1 MKIILFLIPVVAM
14 LSHASVAR
22 AATESFSFNGLSLAV
37 PDGNPAGLANIQT
50 VNSSIVSINSVE
62 ISLNLSGTFNGD
74 LYAYLTCSQGSGFS
88 ILLNRTGRSSSNVF
102 GYGDQGF
109 NVTLSDAGAADIHIY
124 RNSVTPGAGNPL
136 TGTWQPDGRNTDPNL
151 VTDLSPRS
159 ALLNSFNGLAGSGD
173 WTLFVADMS
182 TGDAHIL
189 QNWSLSLTGTAV
201 PEPGLWQLFG
211 AGILAMFYRR
221 SRGGA

>member
-1 MKIILFLIPVVAM
+1 MKNLLLLVPIVAM
-14 LSHASVAR
+14 LSHGSVAL
-22 AATESFSFNGLSLAV
+22 AATESFSFNALNLAV

-50 VNSSIVSINSVE
+50 VSSTIISIDSIE
-62 ISLNLSGTFNGD
+62 ITLNLSGAFNGD
-74 LYAYLTCSQGSGFS
+74 LYAYLTCSQGGGFT
-88 ILLNRTGRSSSNVF
+88 ILLNRTGRSAGNVF
-102 GYGDQGF
+102 GYDDQGF
-109 NVTLSDAGAADIHIY
+109 NVTLSDAGAADIHTY

-159 ALLNSFNGLAGSGD
+159 AMLSSFNGLAGSGD

-182 TGDAHIL
+182 TGDTHIL
-189 QNWSLSLTGTAV
+189 QNWSLSLTGTAI

-211 AGILAMFYRR
+211 AGILAMFCRR
-221 SRGGA
+221 SRCGA